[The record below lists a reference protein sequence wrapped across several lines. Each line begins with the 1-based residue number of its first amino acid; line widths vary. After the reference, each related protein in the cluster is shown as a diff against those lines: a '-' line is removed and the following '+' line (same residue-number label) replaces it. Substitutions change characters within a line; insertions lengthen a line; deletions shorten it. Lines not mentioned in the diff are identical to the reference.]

1 MKIRTAFFISNFLV
15 VIMIL
20 TSLFFLFTA
29 SNAFDEIQKVNE
41 NNAKLIELSHELS
54 DSSKALTDNVRLYVA
69 NNDES
74 FKNEYD
80 KIVNIRAGELPRP
93 HTARVAPGKRIALLD
108 LLRQYGLTGEE
119 FALLEKSNKLS
130 NTLIGIE
137 TEAMNAMQGK
147 FKDKNGN
154 YTVDGAPNQQMAIE
168 LVFGSQYR
176 NEVSK
181 IMAPINTFTSKLS
194 SRTSALAQ
202 DVTNSFVTSKFS
214 TMICMSVA
222 IVLAILSYLFT
233 QQAVIKP
240 IELSTAFAKEVSQ
253 GNLAATIKLNK
264 KDEIGQ
270 LVNAMRSILIT
281 LNDIVDEIYQTS
293 NKISSGA
300 LISQADDSRF
310 NGGFNKLVVSVN
322 RLSKSYQDLL
332 DNMPAGIF
340 TASQDNKIIYMNKT
354 AKSIIGETDVIGKNC
369 GKFFNSPA
377 CGNEHCLGCSSIT
390 KNGLINAVAPCVING
405 KSMHFDVFASPL
417 FNADN
422 KAVAYIEFLNDITK
436 VHEQSEAIKNMSIQ
450 STEIAT
456 RVASATE
463 KLSAQ
468 TDLIVEGSDF
478 QREHIERTST
488 AMTEMNASVQEV
500 AQNASNT
507 AEQSNSVLEKAQEGI
522 GTIEKMSN
530 AMISLTGSADNLA
543 ENMNTL
549 EQLSN
554 GIGSIISVINDIAD
568 QTNLLALNAAIEAAR
583 AGEAGRGFAVVADEV
598 RKLAEKTMN
607 ATSEVSQSVRSIQ
620 NSSTANQEE
629 VKQVV
634 EQISQVSE
642 FAKQSENSLQEIA
655 SVTSL
660 NTAMIHQ
667 IASAAGEQTSVSE
680 GISQSMSDI
689 NSVVN
694 KNAEAILQSA
704 EAIRELAK
712 QAQELRVTMGR
723 V

>member
-1 MKIRTAFFISNFLV
+1 MKIRTTVFISNFLV
-15 VIMIL
+15 IVMIL
-20 TSLFFLFTA
+20 VSLFFLFAA
-29 SNAFDEIQKVNE
+29 SSAFTEMQEVTK

-74 FKNEYD
+74 FKAEYD
-80 KIVNIRAGELPRP
+80 KIVDIRAGKLPRP
-93 HTARVAPGKRIALLD
+93 HTASIAPGKRMALVD
-108 LLRQYGLTGEE
+108 LLKQYGLTNEE
-119 FALLEKSNKLS
+119 FALLEESNKLS
-130 NTLIGIE
+130 NTLVSIE
-137 TEAMNAMQGK
+137 IEAMNAMQGK

-154 YTVDGAPNQQMAIE
+154 YTIDGAPNQQAAIE
-168 LVFGSQYR
+168 LVFGSHYR

-181 IMAPINTFTSKLS
+181 IMSPISTFFSKLS
-194 SRTSALAQ
+194 TRTNILAQ
-202 DVTNSFVTSKFS
+202 DVTDRFKRSEYITVVCMFVT
-214 TMICMSVA
+214 I
-222 IVLAILSYLFT
+222 ILAVLSYLFT
-233 QQAVIKP
+233 QQAVIRP
-240 IELSTAFAKEVSQ
+240 IEQSTAFAKEVSQ
-253 GNLAATIKLNK
+253 GNLDATIKINK

-270 LVNAMRSILIT
+270 LVDAIRCILVT
-281 LNDIVDEIYQTS
+281 LNNIVEEIYQTS

-300 LISQADDSRF
+300 LMSKADDSKF
-310 NGGFNKLVVSVN
+310 SGGFNKLVTSVN
-322 RLSKSYQDLL
+322 RLSKSYRDLL
-332 DNMPAGIF
+332 DTMPTSIF
-340 TASQDNKIIYMNKT
+340 TATQNNRIIYMNKT
-354 AKSIIGETDVIGKNC
+354 ARNILGEADVIGKDC
-369 GKFFNSPA
+369 GKLFNSPA
-377 CGNEHCLGCSSIT
+377 CGNEHCLGCSAIK
-390 KNGLINAVAPCVING
+390 KNEVINATAPCIVNG

-417 FNADN
+417 FDEDR
-422 KAVAYIEFLNDITK
+422 KAVAYIEFLNDITQ

-450 STEIAT
+450 ATEIAT

-463 KLSAQ
+463 ELSAQ

-478 QREHIERTST
+478 QREHIEKTST

-500 AQNASNT
+500 AQNASST

-522 GTIEKMSN
+522 NTIEKMSH
-530 AMISLTGSADNLA
+530 AMLALTSSADNLT
-543 ENMNTL
+543 ENMDKL

-598 RKLAEKTMN
+598 RKLAEKTMH

-620 NSSTANQEE
+620 HSSTANQEE

-634 EQISQVSE
+634 QQISQASE

-660 NTAMIHQ
+660 NTTMIHQ
-667 IASAAGEQTSVSE
+667 MANAAGEQTTVSE

-694 KNAEAILQSA
+694 KNAEAISQSA
-704 EAIRELAK
+704 EAIRDLAE
-712 QAQELRVTMGR
+712 QAQELRATMSK